1 MILNA
6 MSPSR
11 RSMVNYQV
19 PMRISYDDV
28 SITSVTS
35 AVVCAERPNIKL
47 VEATLRGVS
56 ESAPKKLGAIIAS
69 IAILST
75 VFERESFEMQLATN
89 LSLWERV
96 ADHKWSPSRELAAAL
111 SENCLQSN
119 VETSLAKGWLH
130 NYVIQ
135 VRSLRHAHLRQ
146 IAKKGC
152 DLHGNQHFASY
163 RLPDGDP
170 NTIGR
175 WAAADEILEPID
187 WLAHAG
193 DLISNAEI
201 LIRKSVNNEHA
212 TVIVADYVKD
222 WTQQKNSFN
231 VFARAYTGR
240 LVEALKVVVAQ
251 KFKDLKIR
259 VAVHPIQALTTTD
272 RTNATA
278 IERLFRQPVLEE
290 AGAHFGGSC
299 VILADDHINTG
310 ACLAAMHSVV
320 RKSGGTVIGISAYSR
335 HEGVNSLRASRDVLS
350 LFDGVASTERINDAL
365 SNIGVQFDTLTP
377 REVLTLAAALLDGR
391 KVEQKNRFDAV
402 CGVDALYNKRPIL
415 PGIGDSVEEL
425 LLSAP
430 RGIEV
435 IKAEA
440 TRYLNETRYM
450 FRPVLFDWDDTLI
463 DSADYYYR
471 VYERLFKIVE
481 QRFRLP
487 RPKIDYRQKGDQKS
501 DAYFAQEYGQENVE
515 RIMAVREEV
524 LLGDEIV
531 PTLLPGAESILT
543 YLHEQKIPIGIVSN
557 TPQNILEHTVN
568 SSVIKIG
575 VDIAVVVGNA
585 EKPSAEGLLKALNL
599 LEVKGIEACF
609 ALYIGDDPDRDGE
622 AAASAGLEAI
632 IIPNKRVAGR
642 RKVTTLPSLSA
653 TLAFLKTRKL
663 RAKDIRSPPYI
674 KRERHGDDLLE
685 NAQVITS
692 EICVTEAPMEER
704 LDVGTAFSLAQR
716 EFHNLRWIAKRGV
729 NLRQEGPF
737 SKEEQ
742 LAACDKVLHGFTA
755 SDGTKIEGFL
765 RPLMIERLAEQVDRY
780 VAGRWK
786 RNAGAN
792 EDITIHL
799 PSRTVIPKKKVENEL
814 AAATN
819 IAITRGLSAYFRDRP
834 IPNQKLRF
842 CETDRVLIG
851 ETLQLVV
858 DGEEKLE
865 GARICSLSGHDPN
878 KTAQAGRTEGNG
890 LSRIVRQPL
899 FNYSTFCAGDA
910 VILTDDCTQ
919 AGSTFITWGQALKKR
934 GVDVVAYAALSSL
947 PESRNL
953 LASQEVI
960 DGFEQAMAFAVSN
973 QVERSASADPIRI
986 ATEFRRSLDHLLT
999 VVGLSKETLSTRE
1012 ALTVMAFFVDGTKHS
1027 QVEWFM
1033 NLASLAGADSKL
1045 PEREDE
1051 SPFCQARRPFISP
1064 NELGV
1069 MVDREV
1075 PKYCVFRV

>member
-6 MSPSR
+6 ISSPRQST
-11 RSMVNYQV
+11 VDYQV

-47 VEATLRGVS
+47 VEATLRAVS
-56 ESAPKKLGAIIAS
+56 ESAPKKLREIIAN

-75 VFERESFEMQLATN
+75 VLEREKFEIQLATN
-89 LSLWERV
+89 LSLWKRA
-96 ADHKWSPSRELAAAL
+96 ADHKWSPGGDLTAAL
-111 SENCLQSN
+111 AENRLQSN

-152 DLHGNQHFASY
+152 DLHGNRHFASY

-175 WAAADEILEPID
+175 WVAANEILEPID
-187 WLAHAG
+187 WSAHAS
-193 DLISNAEI
+193 DLINNAEV
-201 LIRKSVNNEHA
+201 LIRKSANNGHA
-212 TVIVADYVKD
+212 TVVVADYVKD
-222 WTQQKNSFN
+222 WTQEKNSFN
-231 VFARAYTGR
+231 VFARAYTER
-240 LVEALKVVVAQ
+240 LVEALKIAVVR
-251 KFKDLKIR
+251 KFRDLKISIT
-259 VAVHPIQALTTTD
+259 VLPIQTLTTTD
-272 RTNATA
+272 RTNATT
-278 IERLFRQPVLEE
+278 IERLFRQPILKEE
-290 AGAHFGGSC
+290 GVNFDGAC

-320 RKSGGTVIGISAYSR
+320 RKSGGTVIAISTYSR
-335 HEGVNSLRASRDVLS
+335 HEGVNSLRASGDLLS
-350 LFDGVASTERINDAL
+350 LFDGVASPERINDAL
-365 SNIGVQFDTLTP
+365 SGIGIQFDTLTP
-377 REVLTLAAALLDGR
+377 REALTLAAALLDGR
-391 KVEQKNRFDAV
+391 KKEQKSRFDAV
-402 CGVDALYNKRPIL
+402 CGANTLCSERPIL

-425 LLSAP
+425 LLGAP

-440 TRYLNETRYM
+440 IQYLNETRYM
-450 FRPVLFDWDDTLI
+450 FRPVLFDLDDTLI

-471 VYERLFKIVE
+471 VYEHLFEIVE

-487 RPKIDYRQKGDQKS
+487 RPTIDYRQKGDQRS
-501 DAYFAQEYGQENVE
+501 DTYFAQEYGQENVE
-515 RIMAVREEV
+515 RIMAVREEI

-531 PTLLPGAESILT
+531 PTLLPDAEKILR
-543 YLHEQKIPIGIVSN
+543 YLYEQKIPVGIVSN
-557 TPQNILEHTVN
+557 TPQNILEHIVN
-568 SSVIKIG
+568 SSVVKIG

-585 EKPSAEGLLKALNL
+585 GKPNPEGLLKALNL
-599 LEVKGIEACF
+599 LKRKGIDTCF
-609 ALYIGDDPDRDGE
+609 TLYIGDDPDRDGE
-622 AAASAGLEAI
+622 AASSAGLEAI
-632 IIPNKRVAGR
+632 IIPNKKVAGR
-642 RKVTTLPSLSA
+642 KKFTTLPSLSA

-663 RAKDIRSPPYI
+663 RAEDIRSPPYI
-674 KRERHGDDLLE
+674 KRERRGGNLLE
-685 NAQVITS
+685 NAQIITS
-692 EICVTEAPMEER
+692 EICVTEAPIEAR
-704 LDVGTAFSLAQR
+704 LDFGAAFSLAQR

-765 RPLMIERLAEQVDRY
+765 QPLMIERLAEQVDRY
-780 VAGRWK
+780 VAGKWK
-786 RNAGAN
+786 TNAGAN
-792 EDITIHL
+792 GDITIHL
-799 PSRTVIPKKKVENEL
+799 PSRTVIPKKKIENEL

-819 IAITRGLSAYFRDRP
+819 IAIARRLSAYFRDRP
-834 IPNQKLRF
+834 IPNQNIEF

-851 ETLQLVV
+851 EALQLVV

-865 GARICSLSGHDPN
+865 GTRICSLSGHDPN

-899 FNYSTFCAGDA
+899 FNYSTFCPGDA

-919 AGSTFITWGQALKKR
+919 AGSTFITWGQALKRR

-953 LASQEVI
+953 LATPEVI
-960 DGFEQAMAFAVSN
+960 RGFDQAMAFAVSN
-973 QVERSASADPIRI
+973 QVEKSPGSDPIKV
-986 ATEFRRSLDHLLT
+986 ATEFQRSLDHLLR
-999 VVGLSKETLSTRE
+999 VVGLSKETLSNRE
-1012 ALTVMAFFVDGTKHS
+1012 ALTVMAFFIDGTKHF
-1027 QVEWFM
+1027 QVEWFV
-1033 NLASLAGADSKL
+1033 NLASAVGADPNL
-1045 PEREDE
+1045 PERYDE
-1051 SPFCQARRPFISP
+1051 SPFWQARRPFVSP
-1064 NELGV
+1064 NELAV
-1069 MVDREV
+1069 MIDREV